1 MSEAQGQ
8 NEPSMEEIL
17 ASIRRIIAEDG
28 EAPQPATPA
37 AKPATPEPPPA
48 PEPPAATAAAPAN
61 AAGDEILDLTEVVE
75 PEPAPAPPPPPPE
88 PKVAAPPP
96 PPPPPP
102 EPPAARAP
110 EPPPPPRMAE
120 PEPEP
125 PARNEE
131 ADRLVSDATAAAS
144 IAALSQLTSLN
155 ERLDDDV
162 EIGAGH
168 KTLESL
174 VRAMLKPLL
183 RDWLDAHLP
192 GLVERLVREEIARM
206 VREARSR

>member
-1 MSEAQGQ
+1 MSEAKGQ

-28 EAPQPATPA
+28 EAPAAPA
-37 AKPATPEPPPA
+37 AKQPA
-48 PEPPAATAAAPAN
+48 PEPPPSEPPPAAAD
-61 AAGDEILDLTEVVE
+61 AGGEEILDLTEVVA
-75 PEPAPAPPPPPPE
+75 PEPSPPPPEPKAAPAPPPPR
-88 PKVAAPPP
+88 
-96 PPPPPP
+96 PP

-110 EPPPPPRMAE
+110 EPPPSPRMPE
-120 PEPEP
+120 PAPEP
-125 PARNEE
+125 PRDE
-131 ADRLVSDATAAAS
+131 RLVSESTAAAS
-144 IAALSQLTSLN
+144 IAALSQLTTLN
-155 ERLDDDV
+155 ERLDEDV